1 MGRWTSFARHH
12 AYLTPHPHPHTHTL
26 SPLSYGFDYL
36 VLPIMEQGGFRVFR
50 EMFSTGG
57 DEPPRAEDT
66 GGLALGQ

>member
-1 MGRWTSFARHH
+1 
-12 AYLTPHPHPHTHTL
+12 
-26 SPLSYGFDYL
+26 
-36 VLPIMEQGGFRVFR
+36 MEQGGFRVFR